1 MSSTVSTSTASA
13 PSPTRS
19 DLPSENVFHEESDY
33 VDQFQ
38 PDFQFNDAVIHSS
51 AEGALFRVPS
61 ITLRMASGFFR
72 TMLPLPQGQEEEEE
86 IIQLEE
92 PTRVVGTMLRIV
104 CCVGID
110 VGCALATIDDMS
122 ALLFAAEKYDIP
134 GVIFLV
140 QASITSRR
148 FLRRTL
154 LIYSISCRHGWTEES
169 RLAARYTLALDFKD
183 KKHRQALDSLSG
195 ASLMALIN
203 HRWQRKSVLKNM
215 LDADTFN
222 ANLPEVPCRQSSCGA
237 WLEFGSAWR
246 EFKWAILEEIDRIP
260 SGDSITKGDFMQSA
274 PAVALFQNKCHSCQV
289 ACFSKE
295 DTVKAICAAINGLP
309 KSI

>member
-38 PDFQFNDAVIHSS
+38 PDFEFNDAVTHSS

-122 ALLFAAEKYDIP
+122 ALLFAAEKYEIP

-154 LIYSISCRHGWTEES
+154 LVYSISCRHGWTEES
-169 RLAARYTLALDFKD
+169 RLAAR
-183 KKHRQALDSLSG
+183 
-195 ASLMALIN
+195 
-203 HRWQRKSVLKNM
+203 
-215 LDADTFN
+215 
-222 ANLPEVPCRQSSCGA
+222 
-237 WLEFGSAWR
+237 
-246 EFKWAILEEIDRIP
+246 
-260 SGDSITKGDFMQSA
+260 
-274 PAVALFQNKCHSCQV
+274 
-289 ACFSKE
+289 
-295 DTVKAICAAINGLP
+295 
-309 KSI
+309 